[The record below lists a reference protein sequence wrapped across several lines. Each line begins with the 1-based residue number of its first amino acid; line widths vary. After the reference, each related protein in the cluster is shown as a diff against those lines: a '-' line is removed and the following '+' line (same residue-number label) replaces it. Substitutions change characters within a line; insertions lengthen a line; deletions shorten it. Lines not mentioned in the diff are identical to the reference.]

1 MEQQLE
7 NELAARDIEMGRAM
21 WALRMRQRLDCRWRG
36 LLCGFFAGLRTR
48 HVVRAGRGCRSS
60 PQRSCVATRPVR
72 GRKRPGGVGVKQ
84 RTCSSSSGTSAMIA
98 MRAQSASP
106 SASRCCAALAPERT
120 ERASGVSSSF
130 FETVFWIFIA
140 RDPNCT

>member
-1 MEQQLE
+1 M
-7 NELAARDIEMGRAM
+7 
-21 WALRMRQRLDCRWRG
+21 
-36 LLCGFFAGLRTR
+36 
-48 HVVRAGRGCRSS
+48 
-60 PQRSCVATRPVR
+60 
-72 GRKRPGGVGVKQ
+72 GVKQ

-130 FETVFWIFIA
+130 FELVKRALHSAGSLSLSQSTRLAVDSGSVA
-140 RDPNCT
+140 PSSERAEAGRGNLSRC